1 MEKALTQRFDGK
13 IALITGAASGMG
25 RATALRMGGE
35 GARVLCADVNGA
47 GAGATA
53 KAIVDTGGDALA
65 ATADI
70 GDPAQCRALVA
81 RAVEVW
87 GGLDILCNV
96 AGLGG
101 LKTVQEETPEAW
113 QRMFAVNVHG
123 PFYLSQA
130 ALPQLLARRGNIVN
144 VASTAGLMGQAYMAA
159 YTASKHALVGL
170 TRAMAVEFGRK
181 GIRINAVCPGGTATP
196 FLQQFKIPENA
207 ELDLIGRLAL
217 RPDYSAP
224 EDIANMICF
233 VASAEAEFVNGSL
246 ISVDGGVVAA

>member
-1 MEKALTQRFDGK
+1 MWIFPEPVIIDPAL
-13 IALITGAASGMG
+13 ANA
-25 RATALRMGGE
+25 
-35 GARVLCADVNGA
+35 V
-47 GAGATA
+47 
-53 KAIVDTGGDALA
+53 GGD
-65 ATADI
+65 
-70 GDPAQCRALVA
+70 PLVA
-81 RAVEVW
+81 
-87 GGLDILCNV
+87 
-96 AGLGG
+96 
-101 LKTVQEETPEAW
+101 
-113 QRMFAVNVHG
+113 
-123 PFYLSQA
+123 
-130 ALPQLLARRGNIVN
+130 QLLARRGNIVN

>member
-1 MEKALTQRFDGK
+1 MTQRFSGK

-25 RATALRMGGE
+25 QATALHMGRE

-47 GAGATA
+47 GVQATA
-53 KAIVDTGGDALA
+53 RAIDDAGGEALA

-70 GDPAQCRALVA
+70 GDPAQCRALVDQ
-81 RAVEVW
+81 AVEAW

-96 AGLGG
+96 AGFGG
-101 LKTVQEETPEAW
+101 LKPVQAETPETW

-130 ALPQLLARRGNIVN
+130 ALPHLLARRGNIVN

-196 FLQQFKIPENA
+196 FLQHFTVPENA
-207 ELDLIGRLAL
+207 EVDLIARLAL
-217 RPDYSAP
+217 RPDYAAP

-246 ISVDGGVVAA
+246 ISVDGGVVAG